1 MGENSDPE
9 TAERVRV
16 ASGNQE
22 LMNTTVPYEDLAM
35 IKWSKPEV
43 NIIRIKKSMLESYD
57 ISSMTAV
64 LFILEL

>member
-1 MGENSDPE
+1 MGENSDPK

-22 LMNTTVPYEDLAM
+22 LINKIVPYEDLVM

-43 NIIRIKKSMLESYD
+43 NIFRIML
-57 ISSMTAV
+57 
-64 LFILEL
+64 

>member
-22 LMNTTVPYEDLAM
+22 LMNKTVPYEDLVM

-43 NIIRIKKSMLESYD
+43 NIIRRKKN
-57 ISSMTAV
+57 V
-64 LFILEL
+64 C

>member
-22 LMNTTVPYEDLAM
+22 LMNKTVPNDDLVM
-35 IKWSKPEV
+35 IKWSQPEE
-43 NIIRIKKSMLESYD
+43 NIIRIKKN
-57 ISSMTAV
+57 V
-64 LFILEL
+64 C